1 MLENSDDFSDELDE
15 FEESQDDSNTKKK
28 VRYEVTLLLV
38 CQSVQLRSNSRGFA
52 IHLGGDKFSEQA
64 I

>member
-38 CQSVQLRSNSRGFA
+38 CQSVQLRSDSSGFG